1 MMGAAE
7 PQPMDVLKIVLT
19 LAGLL
24 ISLVIHEQMHARVA
38 FWLGDPTGKD
48 ANRFSWNPIHH
59 LDPFMSLV
67 LPALLYY
74 ISRGQ
79 FTFGGAKPCPI
90 NPMNFRNPSL
100 GMCLSAAA
108 GPLSNYA
115 LAALGFGAC
124 VALCHGAP
132 SAVLAD
138 GRLTPNGYFFV
149 SFVITNVVLGTFN
162 LVPIPPLDGSRILR
176 HFSPRDVRAAL
187 DAIEP
192 FGLILVMVFVYFG
205 FSAVVQPVLEL
216 CDRAFWEATSPAFYH
231 ALRPT

>member
-1 MMGAAE
+1 
-7 PQPMDVLKIVLT
+7 MDVLKIVLT

-24 ISLVIHEQMHARVA
+24 VSLVIHEQMHARVA
-38 FWLGDPTGKD
+38 FWLGDPTGKN

-74 ISRGQ
+74 ASRGQ
-79 FTFGGAKPCPI
+79 FMFGGAKPCPI
-90 NPMNFRNPSL
+90 NAMNFRNPSL

-115 LAALGFGAC
+115 LALLGFGAC
-124 VALCHGAP
+124 VALYH
-132 SAVLAD
+132 AVPPAVVAD
-138 GRLTPNGYFFV
+138 GILTPNGYFFV
-149 SFVITNVVLGTFN
+149 SFVVSNVVLGTFN

-176 HFSPRDVRAAL
+176 HFSPREVQAAL

-192 FGLILVMVFVYFG
+192 YGLILVMAFVYFG
-205 FSAVVQPVLEL
+205 SSAFIQPALEL
-216 CDRAFWEATSPAFYH
+216 CYRAFWEATGPAFH
-231 ALRPT
+231 RALGAM